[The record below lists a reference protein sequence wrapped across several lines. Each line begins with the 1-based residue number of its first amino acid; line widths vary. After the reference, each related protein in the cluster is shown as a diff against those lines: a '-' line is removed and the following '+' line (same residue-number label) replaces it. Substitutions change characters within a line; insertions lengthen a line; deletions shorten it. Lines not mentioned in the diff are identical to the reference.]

1 MAQLLVNVVAVTNL
15 AAGASVTTAHNLESN
30 GVAVA
35 PTLVIADRDTPVKVV
50 SVTSTDV
57 TFQNAGL
64 TTASANFRCERG
76 WQPEVDAF
84 TVTQFLYGGG
94 GGSSATGTMTKVFS
108 LTTPVVNFATGT
120 GAPTQVKFTAGQVT
134 LPANTFGAG
143 STIRF
148 RMAGNLN
155 KAGVTAT
162 IQIRFFGQDAG
173 TTLLADTG
181 LLNYGNNTPIV
192 LDVTAT
198 VRAAGTTAATVGS
211 VLGGHATTAVIT
223 QTPSGVNLNT
233 TIANALTMTV
243 EFDAADAASDI
254 DINEFEVYVAR

>member
-84 TVTQFLYGGG
+84 TVTPFLYGGG

-108 LTTPVVNFATGT
+108 LTTPVVNFAAAT
-120 GAPTQVKFTAGQVT
+120 AVEQKFTAGQVT

-155 KAGVTAT
+155 KAGATAT
-162 IQIRFFGQDAG
+162 IQIRFYGQDSLA
-173 TTLLADTG
+173 TLLADTG
-181 LLNYGNNTPIV
+181 LLNYANNTPIV

-198 VRAAGTTAATVGS
+198 VRAAGATAATVGS

-223 QTPSGVNLNT
+223 QTPNGVNLNT

-243 EFDAADAASDI
+243 DFDVADAASDI